1 MGLAKGRLAK
11 PGWKKHLSLGI
22 QKVVLDCLSSGSL
35 SLSLSVSHWGK

>member
-22 QKVVLDCLSSGSL
+22 QKVVLGLPVIWISL
-35 SLSLSVSHWGK
+35 SLSHWGK